1 VRLDYTAKADPTRPE
16 RAHAVITMKLLD
28 FGATVDVE
36 PPPAGLVVDA
46 TDPVAGG

>member
-1 VRLDYTAKADPTRPE
+1 
-16 RAHAVITMKLLD
+16 MKLLD